1 MNDKKIRKI
10 LREHYKFGRWV
21 RIGEIDYHKAEFVV
35 IVGGNRICEDGDC
48 MAIYP
53 FPISLKRE
61 LKLRAILE
69 TN

>member
-1 MNDKKIRKI
+1 MNDKKIRTI
-10 LREHYKFGRWV
+10 LREHYKFGTWV

-35 IVGGNRICEDGDC
+35 IVGDC

-61 LKLRAILE
+61 LKLRDILK